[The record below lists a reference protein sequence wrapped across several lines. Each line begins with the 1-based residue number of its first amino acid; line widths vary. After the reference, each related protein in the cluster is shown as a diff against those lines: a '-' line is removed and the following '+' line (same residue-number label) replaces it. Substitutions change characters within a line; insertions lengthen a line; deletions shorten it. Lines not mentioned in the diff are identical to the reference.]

1 MECTGMVAMEIQVEM
16 LALVGKIGL
25 LGILILDLVI

>member
-1 MECTGMVAMEIQVEM
+1 MKLGLYVIVLGM

-25 LGILILDLVI
+25 ANTGALLGHDA